1 MIGVEPCGV
10 CGRRAEVEPFTDTK
24 AREVPR
30 IVRACATCRRRLD
43 DGRGQPKPAPAPVE
57 PADLDDDPDHLDL
70 AATMVEGYV
79 VETSNDGAWVLD
91 AHGDVVATVNTSNAV
106 THIAVGA
113 PFESEVI
120 RLARRAMGRRWQ
132 EHAETRAERAQALIV
147 KLAETPRSYAFPD
160 SGGATVHIVAPDPA
174 EPTKWRHTMWDA
186 IGARGHYT
194 RATFA
199 AACTSARE
207 LDAVITRAV
216 PVDPSN
222 ADAVM
227 LQLGVAIGLELP
239 LTDGEH
245 RRALAHLDAIV
256 ARVQA
261 AHGGTP

>member
-30 IVRACATCRRRLD
+30 IVRACAACRRRLD
-43 DGRGQPKPAPAPVE
+43 DGRAQASAAPAPVE

-120 RLARRAMGRRWQ
+120 RIARRAMGRRWQ
-132 EHAETRAERAQALIV
+132 DQADARAERNDALIA
-147 KLAETPRSYAFPD
+147 KLAESPRAYAFPD

-174 EPTKWRHTMWDA
+174 HPEKWRHTMWDA

-194 RATFA
+194 RGTFA
-199 AACTSARE
+199 AAVRSARE
-207 LDAVITRAV
+207 LDAVLLRAV

-222 ADAVM
+222 VDEVLAAF
-227 LQLGVAIGLELP
+227 GVAIGVELP
-239 LTDGEH
+239 LSSGEH
-245 RRALAHLDAIV
+245 AEAIAHLDAIV
-256 ARVQA
+256 ARVQV